1 MKEKKIHI
9 IRNAPVS
16 RLRNFIIKKTVG
28 IEMLQAS
35 VLTLFWPF
43 VSSATS
49 GSTPNPASQLAGT
62 SFFLVLVALVIAR
75 RVLSGVR
82 GRIYSERRVLT
93 IPVIYILLTV
103 LSVVTLGYLHEII
116 LGTLALLPAG
126 VLLGSKFGTKV
137 EFFWKNGTVY
147 YKRSPIVLILWLV
160 SFIVRVLLETIY
172 PGNLNVEI
180 VIDAVLSATAGLLMG
195 EAMNILGKRKQFNEN
210 APEQSQLEP
219 FIINQ

>member
-1 MKEKKIHI
+1 
-9 IRNAPVS
+9 
-16 RLRNFIIKKTVG
+16 
-28 IEMLQAS
+28 MLQAS
-35 VLTLFWPF
+35 VLTLFWPL

-49 GSTPNPASQLAGT
+49 GSTPSPTSQLAGT

-75 RVLSGVR
+75 RVLSGIH
-82 GRIYSERRVLT
+82 GRIYSERRVLM

-116 LGTLALLPAG
+116 LSTLALLPAG

-137 EFFWKNGTVY
+137 EFFWKNGMVY
-147 YKRSPIVLILWLV
+147 YRRSPIVLILWLV

-210 APEQSQLEP
+210 APDQSQPEP